1 MTTLVIIMISGI
13 FAVAAIIGLIDLFVH
28 LVCRSARSLRTPDA
42 LRDRSSDV
50 AQRPAQGITA

>member
-28 LVCRSARSLRTPDA
+28 LVCRSARSLR
-42 LRDRSSDV
+42 SDV